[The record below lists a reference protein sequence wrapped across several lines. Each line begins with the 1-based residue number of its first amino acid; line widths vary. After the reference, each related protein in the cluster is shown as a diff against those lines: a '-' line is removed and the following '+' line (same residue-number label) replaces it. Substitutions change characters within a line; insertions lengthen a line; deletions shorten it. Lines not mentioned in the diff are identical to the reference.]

1 MKIYI
6 SRVVQINTACELNL
20 QTNVPEMCHNFVPI
34 ATYFAQHSET
44 AAPPME
50 SL

>member
-20 QTNVPEMCHNFVPI
+20 QTNAPKMCHNFV
-34 ATYFAQHSET
+34 ATNFAQ
-44 AAPPME
+44 A
-50 SL
+50 